1 MVEGIKYGG
10 GITSVSEGYS
20 VQMCHTPSIWG
31 RHIISMVEGM
41 QYGPVTSSILR
52 RVCGTGLPKLLRG

>member
-1 MVEGIKYGG
+1 MVEGIQYRG

-20 VQMCHTPSIWG
+20 LQMCHTPSVWM
-31 RHIISMVEGM
+31 RHIIRMMEGM

-52 RVCGTGLPKLLRG
+52 RVCGTGLPKLLRE